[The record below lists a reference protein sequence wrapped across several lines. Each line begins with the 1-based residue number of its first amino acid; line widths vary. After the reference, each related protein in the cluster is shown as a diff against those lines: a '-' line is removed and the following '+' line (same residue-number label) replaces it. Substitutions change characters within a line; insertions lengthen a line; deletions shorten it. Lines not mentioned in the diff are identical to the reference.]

1 MPLVWPERKQTMNS
15 ERLFIVHKVWQLV
28 GLSAEQRRRCRWVNM
43 YDFRNA
49 LDS

>member
-1 MPLVWPERKQTMNS
+1 MPIVWPERKQTMNS

-28 GLSAEQRRRCRWVNM
+28 ELSAEQRRRCRWVNM